1 MTSES
6 WIAASMCGS
15 KPFHCMFFFFFLLA
29 LTTKHLCSSCRSLN
43 TRSDLKLYICVSVP
57 EPAVASCVQRPVDV
71 VFMLDGSERMGL
83 ENHRRAKEF
92 IENIARRLTLAS
104 GQADERNA
112 RFALLQYGSP
122 TEQRVA
128 FPLTHNLTVIS
139 DSLAAV
145 NYMDS
150 SSALGSAIIY
160 AVNNVVTSGVHKNAN
175 ISTGFPAKE

>member
-1 MTSES
+1 M
-6 WIAASMCGS
+6 
-15 KPFHCMFFFFFLLA
+15 
-29 LTTKHLCSSCRSLN
+29 
-43 TRSDLKLYICVSVP
+43 SVP

-92 IENIARRLTLAS
+92 IENIARRLTLAN
-104 GQADERNA
+104 GQTDERNA

-122 TEQRVA
+122 TEQRVE

-139 DSLAAV
+139 DSLASV

-150 SSALGSAIIY
+150 SSALGSAIIH
-160 AVNNVVTSGVHKNAN
+160 AVNNVVISGVHKNTN
-175 ISTGFPAKE
+175 TSVGLVGRFFS